1 MIQSDNC
8 LNWYKSA
15 THFHDVQNLLN
26 EFNTKIIK
34 IFDITQHGKGEVD
47 HIAGIAKAATQRE
60 IVTGDFF
67 LDACEMVE
75 FLNSKYSS
83 NQNPSYKIKK
93 IIKKKLKTIR
103 KGPS

>member
-1 MIQSDNC
+1 M
-8 LNWYKSA
+8 NWYKSA
-15 THFHDVQNLLN
+15 AHFHVQNLLN

-47 HIAGIAKAATQRE
+47 HIAGIAKAATQRA

-67 LDACEMVE
+67 HDACEMVE

-93 IIKKKLKTIR
+93 KKKKRLKTIR
-103 KGPS
+103 KGPSWQ